1 MANNSNQ
8 TFLESRTDRL
18 IPSIQALV
26 SSIRTSAEASDI
38 LDHLA
43 AIVSTTSQ
51 IIAKTHDASPSEQSV
66 QKLLLTLS
74 ECVDRLE
81 DKGREGEDIF
91 DNREWK
97 DFAKGLPPLA
107 FEIAKSAKE
116 LRTWVEGKED
126 KE

>member
-1 MANNSNQ
+1 MANDSNQ
-8 TFLESRTDRL
+8 TFLESRTDHL

-26 SSIRTSAEASDI
+26 SSIRTSAEGPDI

-66 QKLLLTLS
+66 QKLVLTLS

-81 DKGREGEDIF
+81 EKGREGEGID
-91 DNREWK
+91 DSREFGI
-97 DFAKGLPPLA
+97 FAKGLPPLA
-107 FEIAKSAKE
+107 FEIARCAKE
-116 LRTWVEGKED
+116 LRMWVEGNGGKE
-126 KE
+126 

>member
-1 MANNSNQ
+1 MADGDNQ
-8 TFLESRTDRL
+8 AFLESRTDHL

-26 SSIRTSAEASDI
+26 SSIRTSAEPPDI

-66 QKLLLTLS
+66 QKLVLTLS

-81 DKGREGEDIF
+81 DKGREGESIADDLNWDIF
-91 DNREWK
+91 V
-97 DFAKGLPPLA
+97 KGLPPLA
-107 FEIAKSAKE
+107 FEIARSAKE
-116 LRTWVEGKED
+116 LRTWAEGLGVG
-126 KE
+126 